1 MPTFPSTG
9 SSVPSA
15 HREKRVFSL
24 FWVVS
29 ILWLI
34 LGMHFFMHNPGG
46 AGLYLPFNAWG
57 WIFASLAIGLG
68 LWQITLRQRLVFSPL
83 QAGLWIGA
91 LLLLLPMLYPGFE
104 FKDYAIPRLLGLFAG
119 LLFLFGLY
127 QWRFNRLQRDRLLYL
142 ILIAIAIEALLGLV
156 QFYLLTPGNCIGYD
170 TKANRPYGI
179 FQQPNVMAT
188 FMATGLAL
196 AIWLELRREG
206 GRLLMALR
214 YGVIV
219 SAALLLVVLQ
229 SRVGQLGGLLALLLL
244 TPQLHRQHLL
254 SRVLALVILAIAIG
268 LLSQYWM
275 AGVKRGLEI
284 YQSGGMRS
292 VYWPYAAKL
301 IAQAPWSGWG
311 YGSFESVFLHHYMA
325 DKALNPSM
333 VQIEYNL
340 DHPHNEFLYW
350 AIEGG
355 IAPMVGMVIMGGA
368 ILWRLMRVRWVN
380 GIALLALVTPILLH
394 TQTEYPLYHAIVLW
408 WLLLTLIYII
418 DSEIEET
425 AMASCGVSSWWDVTY
440 RPWLLLRFM
449 AIAIPL
455 LVVPFMLTAIHT
467 AWVVTKYE
475 RGGYKDPGLLLDIV
489 NPMAWLTRVEF
500 DVNSVRLMVGL
511 QTNNKVELEAYLKW
525 GQAFVRHTPRANIY
539 ANMVIALDAL
549 GRTDEASKI
558 RAEALKLYPT
568 EPLLTGSAATAVISG
583 VDQSDKSILKNK

>member
-1 MPTFPSTG
+1 MNLTRIMMAIG
-9 SSVPSA
+9 M
-15 HREKRVFSL
+15 L
-24 FWVVS
+24 Y
-29 ILWLI
+29 WL

-57 WIFASLAIGLG
+57 WLCASFAIGLG
-68 LWQITLRQRLVFSPL
+68 LWQVTLRQRLVFSSL
-83 QAGLWIGA
+83 QAGLWVGA
-91 LLLLLPMLYPGFE
+91 LLLLLPVLYPGFV

-127 QWRFNRLQRDRLLYL
+127 QWGFNRPKRERLLYL
-142 ILIAIAIEALLGLV
+142 ILIAIAMEAVLGLV
-156 QFYLLTPGNCIGYD
+156 QFYLLTPGNWIGYD
-170 TKANRPYGI
+170 TKINRPYGI

-214 YGVIV
+214 YGVIL
-219 SAALLLVVLQ
+219 STALLLVVLQ

-244 TPQLHRQHLL
+244 MPQLHRHRLL
-254 SRVLALVILAIAIG
+254 WRVLALVIFAVALG

-275 AGVKRGLEI
+275 AGAKRGLEI
-284 YQSGGMRS
+284 YQSGGYRPI
-292 VYWPYAAKL
+292 YWIYCAKL
-301 IAQAPWSGWG
+301 IAEAPWSGWG

-350 AIEGG
+350 AVEGG

-368 ILWRLMRVRWVN
+368 LLWRLAGVRWVN
-380 GIALLALVTPILLH
+380 AMGLLALVTPILLH

-418 DSEIEET
+418 DTEIEET
-425 AMASCGVSSWWDVTY
+425 NLASQGFSSWWDMEC

-475 RGGYKDPGLLLDIV
+475 RGGYKEPTLLLDII

-511 QTNNKVELEAYLKW
+511 QTNNKTELAAYLEW
-525 GQAFVRHTPRANIY
+525 GRAFVRHTPRANIY
-539 ANMVIALDAL
+539 ANMVIALNAL
-549 GRTDEASKI
+549 GRREEANAM

-568 EPLLTGSAATAVISG
+568 EPLLTGSASQAVITG
-583 VDQSDKSILKNK
+583 VDQSGKNITKNK

>member
-1 MPTFPSTG
+1 MLTRLMM
-9 SSVPSA
+9 VLC
-15 HREKRVFSL
+15 VIYWL
-24 FWVVS
+24 F
-29 ILWLI
+29 
-34 LGMHFFMHNPGG
+34 GMHFFMHNPGG
-46 AGLYLPFNAWG
+46 AGLYLPFNTWG

-68 LWQITLRQRLVFSPL
+68 LWQVTLRQRLVFSPL
-83 QAGLWIGA
+83 QAGLWMGA
-91 LLLLLPMLYPGFE
+91 LLLLLPMFYPGFE

-127 QWRFNRLQRDRLLYL
+127 QWRFNRWQRDRLLYL
-142 ILIAIAIEALLGLV
+142 ILIAIAIEAVLGLV
-156 QFYLLTPGNCIGYD
+156 QFYLLTPGNWIGYD

-214 YGVIV
+214 YGVIL

-229 SRVGQLGGLLALLLL
+229 SRVGQLGGLLALFLLM
-244 TPQLHRQHLL
+244 PQLYRQRLL
-254 SRVLALVILAIAIG
+254 WRILALVIVALALG
-268 LLSQYWM
+268 LLSQYGM
-275 AGVKRGLEI
+275 AGVKRGVEI

-292 VYWPYAAKL
+292 IYWPYAAKL

-325 DKALNPSM
+325 DKALSPSM

-350 AIEGG
+350 AVEGG
-355 IAPMVGMVIMGGA
+355 IAPIIGMVIMGGA
-368 ILWRLMRVRWVN
+368 LLVRLASVRWVN
-380 GIALLALVTPILLH
+380 AMALLALVTPILLH

-408 WLLLTLIYII
+408 WLLLTLIYCI
-418 DSEIEET
+418 DTEIEE
-425 AMASCGVSSWWDVTY
+425 SNVVSHGVSSWWDKEC

-475 RGGYKDPGLLLDIV
+475 RGGYKEPALLLDIV

-511 QTNNKVELEAYLKW
+511 QTSNKAELEAYLEW

-539 ANMVIALDAL
+539 ANMVIALNAL
-549 GRTDEASKI
+549 GRTEEANGM
-558 RAEALKLYPT
+558 RTAALKLYPT
-568 EPLLTGSAATAVISG
+568 EPLLTGSAAKAVMTG
-583 VDQSDKSILKNK
+583 VDQPAKNITKNN

>member
-1 MPTFPSTG
+1 MTLTRIMMTL
-9 SSVPSA
+9 SV
-15 HREKRVFSL
+15 L
-24 FWVVS
+24 Y
-29 ILWLI
+29 WL

-57 WIFASLAIGLG
+57 WVFASLAIGLG
-68 LWQITLRQRLVFSPL
+68 LWQVTLRQRLVFSPL
-83 QAGLWIGA
+83 QAGLCIGA
-91 LLLLLPMLYPGFE
+91 LLLLLPMLYPGFALQ
-104 FKDYAIPRLLGLFAG
+104 DYAIPRLLGLFAG

-127 QWRFNRLQRDRLLYL
+127 QWRFNRLHRDRLLYL
-142 ILIAIAIEALLGLV
+142 ILIAIAIEAALGLV
-156 QFYLLTPGNCIGYD
+156 QLYLLTPGNWIGYD

-214 YGVIV
+214 YGVIL

-229 SRVGQLGGLLALLLL
+229 SRVGQLGGLLALFLLM
-244 TPQLHRQHLL
+244 PQLYRQRLL
-254 SRVLALVILAIAIG
+254 WRILGLVILAVAIG
-268 LLSQYWM
+268 LLSTYWI
-275 AGVKRGLEI
+275 AGISRGLEI
-284 YQSGGMRS
+284 YQSGGARS
-292 VYWPYAAKL
+292 DIWPFTCWL
-301 IAQAPWSGWG
+301 VMQNWLVGIG
-311 YGSFESVFLHHYMA
+311 YGGFESTFLERYVEARSLSPDIGM
-325 DKALNPSM
+325 K
-333 VQIEYNL
+333 IYNL

-350 AIEGG
+350 AVEGG

-368 ILWRLMRVRWVN
+368 LLWRLASVRWVHAM
-380 GIALLALVTPILLH
+380 GLLALVTPILLH

-418 DSEIEET
+418 DTEIEET
-425 AMASCGVSSWWDVTY
+425 NLASQGFSSWWDMEC
-440 RPWLLLRFM
+440 RLWLLLRFM

-475 RGGYKDPGLLLDIV
+475 RGGYKEPTLLLDIV

-511 QTNNKVELEAYLKW
+511 QTNNKTELEAYLEW
-525 GQAFVRHTPRANIY
+525 GQAFIRHTPRANIY
-539 ANMVIALDAL
+539 ANMVIALNAL
-549 GRTDEASKI
+549 GRTEEANAM

-568 EPLLTGSAATAVISG
+568 EPLLTGSASQAVITG
-583 VDQSDKSILKNK
+583 VDQSGKNITKNK

>member
-1 MPTFPSTG
+1 MLTRLMM
-9 SSVPSA
+9 VLC
-15 HREKRVFSL
+15 VL
-24 FWVVS
+24 Y
-29 ILWLI
+29 WLC
-34 LGMHFFMHNPGG
+34 GMHFFMHNPGG
-46 AGLYLPFNAWG
+46 AGLYLPFNTWG

-68 LWQITLRQRLVFSPL
+68 LWQVTLRQRLVFSPL
-83 QAGLWIGA
+83 QAGLWMGA
-91 LLLLLPMLYPGFE
+91 LLLLLPMLYPGFAL
-104 FKDYAIPRLLGLFAG
+104 KDYAIPRLLGLFAG

-127 QWRFNRLQRDRLLYL
+127 QWSFNRLQRARLLYL
-142 ILIAIAIEALLGLV
+142 ILIAIAIEAVIGLV
-156 QFYLLTPGNCIGYD
+156 QFYLLTPGNWIGYD

-188 FMATGLAL
+188 FMATGVAL
-196 AIWLELRREG
+196 AIWLELRSEG
-206 GRLLMALR
+206 SRLLMTLR
-214 YGVIV
+214 YGVIL
-219 SAALLLVVLQ
+219 SAALLLVILQ
-229 SRVGQLGGLLALLLL
+229 SRVGQLGGLLALFFLW
-244 TPQLHRQHLL
+244 PQLYRHQLL
-254 SRVLALVILAIAIG
+254 WRVLALIISAVVIG

-275 AGVKRGLEI
+275 AGAKRGLEI

-292 VYWPYAAKL
+292 IYWPYAAKL
-301 IAQAPWSGWG
+301 IAEAPWSGWG

-350 AIEGG
+350 AVEGG
-355 IAPMVGMVIMGGA
+355 IAPMVGMMIMCGA
-368 ILWRLMRVRWVN
+368 LFWRLAKVRWVN
-380 GIALLALVTPILLH
+380 AMGLLALVTPILLH

-418 DSEIEET
+418 DTEIEET
-425 AMASCGVSSWWDVTY
+425 NLASQGFSSWWDMEC

-475 RGGYKDPGLLLDIV
+475 RGGYKEPTLLLDIV

-511 QTNNKVELEAYLKW
+511 QTNNKTELEAYLEW

-539 ANMVIALDAL
+539 ANMVIALNAL
-549 GRTDEASKI
+549 GRIEEANAM

-568 EPLLTGSAATAVISG
+568 EPLLTGSASQAVITG
-583 VDQSDKSILKNK
+583 VDQSGKNIIKNK

>member
-1 MPTFPSTG
+1 MTLKRTMMTL
-9 SSVPSA
+9 SV
-15 HREKRVFSL
+15 L
-24 FWVVS
+24 Y
-29 ILWLI
+29 WL

-57 WIFASLAIGLG
+57 WVFASLAIGLG
-68 LWQITLRQRLVFSPL
+68 LWQVTLRQRLVFSSL
-83 QAGLWIGA
+83 QAGLWVGA
-91 LLLLLPMLYPGFE
+91 FLLLLPMLYPGFSL
-104 FKDYAIPRLLGLFAG
+104 KDYAIPRLLGLFAG

-127 QWRFNRLQRDRLLYL
+127 QWGFNRPKRERLLYL
-142 ILIAIAIEALLGLV
+142 ILMAIAMEAVLGLV
-156 QFYLLTPGNCIGYD
+156 QFYLLTPGNWIGYD

-188 FMATGLAL
+188 FMATGIAL
-196 AIWLELRREG
+196 AIWLELRKEG

-214 YGVIV
+214 YGVIL
-219 SAALLLVVLQ
+219 SASLLLVVLQ
-229 SRVGQLGGLLALLLL
+229 SRVGQLGGLLALFLLV
-244 TPQLHRQHLL
+244 PQLYRQRLL
-254 SRVLALVILAIAIG
+254 WRISGLVILAVAIG

-275 AGVKRGLEI
+275 AGAKRGLEI

-292 VYWPYAAKL
+292 IYWPYAVKL
-301 IAQAPWSGWG
+301 IVQAPWSGWG

-325 DKALNPSM
+325 DKALNQSM

-350 AIEGG
+350 AVEGG
-355 IAPMVGMVIMGGA
+355 IAPMIGMVIMGGSL
-368 ILWRLMRVRWVN
+368 LWRLASVRWVHAM
-380 GIALLALVTPILLH
+380 GLLALVTPILLH

-418 DSEIEET
+418 DIEIEET
-425 AMASCGVSSWWDVTY
+425 NLASQGFSSWWDMDC

-475 RGGYKDPGLLLDIV
+475 RGGYKEPTLLLDII

-500 DVNSVRLMVGL
+500 DVNSVRLMVGF
-511 QTNNKVELEAYLKW
+511 QTNNKTELGAYLEW

-539 ANMVIALDAL
+539 ANMVIALNAL
-549 GRTDEASKI
+549 GRTEEANAM

-568 EPLLTGSAATAVISG
+568 EPLLTGSASQAVITGVVQSG
-583 VDQSDKSILKNK
+583 KNITKNK